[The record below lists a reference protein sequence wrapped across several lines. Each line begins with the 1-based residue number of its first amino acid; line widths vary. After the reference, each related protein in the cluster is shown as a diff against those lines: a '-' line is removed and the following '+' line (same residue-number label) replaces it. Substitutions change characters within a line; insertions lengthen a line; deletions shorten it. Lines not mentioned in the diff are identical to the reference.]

1 MHVGSF
7 PISEILAR
15 APAMTLPDPIAATE
29 HPPAHHVK
37 HGRGPRARRI
47 RREAE
52 TARRVAGP
60 SVIRLVDIH
69 DDAAA
74 DTVTATYQNVPGGAV
89 SNWRPTN
96 VTQVAALFAAAAQ
109 ALHELH
115 RCGVA
120 HGAIDADHVL
130 IDEHGRPVLCGLADA
145 RATGDVEI
153 AADLA
158 ALASTL
164 LVVID
169 NLDAPSARWAHRLSR
184 PGRSERQLRALAT
197 SAQAQRHSDPNA
209 VIEFAAALSRLG
221 VGAVPV
227 RVDAATPGPAD
238 PARTEPAAD
247 GLRHLELARPLLA
260 EPVPAARRWRA
271 RPDEPAQPP
280 ERTRDRLGLGLLVG
294 SAVVAG
300 IAIALVVAH
309 RSERPVALSAPAPPV
324 AEVAASPPPSPLPD
338 SRTHCDGL
346 LIDDTCSPIA
356 IGSGVVTVGE
366 HRLAVGTATDHLVV
380 GDWDCDG
387 VSTIAAVR
395 PTTGEVFVFDGW
407 EFDRPV
413 TARSVAVLDD
423 AGRPS
428 VVERDN
434 GCHDLR
440 VPYRS
445 GLWVL
450 SGAAT

>member
-1 MHVGSF
+1 
-7 PISEILAR
+7 
-15 APAMTLPDPIAATE
+15 MTLPDPIVPAG

-37 HGRGPRARRI
+37 HGRGARARRI

-74 DTVTATYQNVPGGAV
+74 GTVTATYETVPGGAV
-89 SNWRPTN
+89 SNWRPTD
-96 VTQVAALFAAAAQ
+96 VAQIAALFAAAAQ

-145 RATGDVEI
+145 RATCDLEI
-153 AADLA
+153 AADLG

-164 LVVID
+164 LVAID
-169 NLDAPSARWAHRLSR
+169 NLDPASAGWAHRLSR

-197 SAQAQRHSDPNA
+197 STQARDDSDAGA

-221 VGAVPV
+221 VGAVPG
-227 RVDAATPGPAD
+227 RVDAAATPALADPSPTGPA
-238 PARTEPAAD
+238 PD

-271 RPDEPAQPP
+271 RPDEPTRLPA
-280 ERTRDRLGLGLLVG
+280 RTRNHLGLGLLVG

-300 IAIALVVAH
+300 IAIALALA
-309 RSERPVALSAPAPPV
+309 RRGERPVALSAPAAPV
-324 AEVAASPPPSPLPD
+324 AAVAASPPPPSPLPD
-338 SRTHCDGL
+338 PRIHCDGV
-346 LIDDTCSPIA
+346 LIDETCSPIV
-356 IGSGVVTVGE
+356 IGAGVVTAGE
-366 HRLAVGTATDHLVV
+366 HRFAVGTASDHLVV

-395 PTTGEVFVFDGW
+395 PSTGEVFVFDGW
-407 EFDRPV
+407 SSDEPV

-440 VPYRS
+440 VPYRG